1 MTIWA
6 DDADKDSAMQ
16 NNVQIE
22 IGCDETDLWL
32 AFNKETAAVQM
43 THAEAMRL
51 ITDMQNAMCGATTSE
66 ATAVVLEKLE
76 SSHS

>member
-1 MTIWA
+1 MTIWG
-6 DDADKDSAMQ
+6 DDKDKSSAMQ

-43 THAEAMRL
+43 THAEAWEL
-51 ITDMQNAMCGATTSE
+51 LGQMQE
-66 ATAVVLEKLE
+66 ALDRVKGEANG
-76 SSHS
+76 